1 MGVMGGGRGV
11 VGEVNVFLLV
21 VRTDETV
28 AGEER
33 G

>member
-1 MGVMGGGRGV
+1 MGVMGGGGV